1 VLEIFSG
8 LARHNLIEDGQTLR
22 TFQPELSALQ
32 REVLGLLGISPAA
45 YTGATS

>member
-1 VLEIFSG
+1 
-8 LARHNLIEDGQTLR
+8 
-22 TFQPELSALQ
+22 PELSALQ